1 MASWAYACR
10 SPDAPRQTWYVACV
24 TVDTMPPGT
33 DIVRVRAGSHW
44 HCARVDRS
52 QRVAVDGAL
61 MRDVVAS
68 DADDCPGCA
77 EAPASPEAPR
87 SELAPEPPAPGTDT
101 PADAPAASAPA
112 PRAGSGRE
120 VHAAAVAMQGRPFV
134 VVLVSLDLVR
144 SPGEADMAITELR
157 RRFGGAELVLMGQLE
172 DGTPE
177 YHGDAGI
184 LALLAQVP
192 VDRMPWKVY
201 PLG

>member
-10 SPDAPRQTWYVACV
+10 SPEASRETWYVACIA
-24 TVDTMPPGT
+24 VDTMPPGT
-33 DIVRVRAGSHW
+33 DIVRVRAGAHW

-68 DADDCPGCA
+68 DAEDCPGCG
-77 EAPASPEAPR
+77 EAPAATAAPR
-87 SELAPEPPAPGTDT
+87 SELASEAPATGANT
-101 PADAPAASAPA
+101 PADQAVSPPA

-120 VHAAAVAMQGRPFV
+120 VHAAAVALQGRPFV

-144 SPGEADMAITELR
+144 SPGEADMAITDLR
-157 RRFGGAELVLMGQLE
+157 RHFGGAELVLMGQLE

-192 VDRMPWKVY
+192 IDRMPWKVY
-201 PLG
+201 PL